1 MLRLVNLI
9 YILLFSILSYS
20 QIDEVDDK
28 YREDQIYFGVF
39 YNSLINSPTD
49 FNQNK
54 FSSSINL
61 GFIRDIPLNKSRNF
75 GLGLGLGYSN
85 SSFHN
90 NLKFSNANNQLDAKI
105 VSNLDSFTKNKWVL
119 NELELPFEI
128 RWRTSTPENYKF
140 WRIYFGLKTS
150 YIISS
155 KVKYESPS
163 NNQTIRD
170 LPFNNFQS
178 GFTLNAGNNTWN
190 LGVYL
195 GLQPLFDEEF
205 AKNHI
210 NIKNIKQFKV
220 GLIFYIL

>member
-9 YILLFSILSYS
+9 CVLLFSILCYS
-20 QIDEVDDK
+20 QINEVDDK

-195 GLQPLFDEEF
+195 GLKPLFDEEF

>member
-1 MLRLVNLI
+1 VLRLVKLI
-9 YILLFSILSYS
+9 CIFLFSILSYS
-20 QIDEVDDK
+20 QIDEIDDK

-75 GLGLGLGYSN
+75 GIGLGLGYSN

-90 NLKFSNANNQLDAKI
+90 NLKFSNSSNQLDVKI
-105 VSNLDSFTKNKWVL
+105 ISDLDSFTKNKWVL
-119 NELELPFEI
+119 NELEFPFEI

-150 YIISS
+150 YIFSS
-155 KVKYESPS
+155 KVRYESSS

-195 GLQPLFDEEF
+195 GLQPLFNKEF
-205 AKNHI
+205 TKTHQ
-210 NIKNIKQFKV
+210 NIKNLKQFKV

>member
-9 YILLFSILSYS
+9 CIFLFSILCYS
-20 QIDEVDDK
+20 QINEVDDK

-75 GLGLGLGYSN
+75 GIGLGLGYSN

-90 NLKFSNANNQLDAKI
+90 NLKFSNTNNQLDAKI
-105 VSNLDSFTKNKWVL
+105 ISDLDSFTKNKWVL

-150 YIISS
+150 YIINS
-155 KVKYESPS
+155 KVRYESPS

-205 AKNHI
+205 TKNHI
-210 NIKNIKQFKV
+210 NLKNIKQFKV

>member
-1 MLRLVNLI
+1 MLKFVKLI
-9 YILLFSILSYS
+9 CIFLFSIFSYS
-20 QIDEVDDK
+20 QINEIDDK

-75 GLGLGLGYSN
+75 GIGLGLGYSN
-85 SSFHN
+85 STFHN
-90 NLKFSNANNQLDAKI
+90 NLKFSNSNNQIDAKI
-105 VSNLDSFTKNKWVL
+105 VSDLDSFTKNKWVL
-119 NELELPFEI
+119 NELEFPFEI

-150 YIISS
+150 YIIST
-155 KVKYESPS
+155 KVRYESPS

-195 GLQPLFDEEF
+195 GLQPLFDKEF
-205 AKNHI
+205 TENHI
-210 NIKNIKQFKV
+210 NIKNLKQFKV

>member
-1 MLRLVNLI
+1 VLKFVKLI
-9 YILLFSILSYS
+9 CIFLFSIFSYS
-20 QIDEVDDK
+20 QINEIDDK

-75 GLGLGLGYSN
+75 GIGLGLGYSN

-90 NLKFSNANNQLDAKI
+90 NLKFSNSSNQLDVKI
-105 VSNLDSFTKNKWVL
+105 ISDLDSFTKNKWVL
-119 NELELPFEI
+119 NELEFPFEI

-150 YIISS
+150 YIFSS
-155 KVKYESPS
+155 KVRYESSS

-195 GLQPLFDEEF
+195 GLQPLFNKEF
-205 AKNHI
+205 TKTHQ
-210 NIKNIKQFKV
+210 NIKNLKQFKV